1 MIINKCQ
8 FRTTELVYLWHKL
21 RANIFLNKMRE
32 NKKHEDKKKRNMFSM
47 LDLVNYVYLFY

>member
-8 FRTTELVYLWHKL
+8 FRTTELAYLWHKL

-32 NKKHEDKKKRNMFSM
+32 NKKYEDKKKRNMFSICWI
-47 LDLVNYVYLFY
+47 